1 MLTTRPPLGFG
12 LFIPAAGKS
21 LQQLYDEFQMAED
34 LGFDHAWL
42 PDHLTSPDGPPTD
55 AMHETWTVLT
65 AVAARTSRIRLGPL
79 VSSNTFPSLPP
90 IDPDTLGRHGRPRER
105 RPSGARRRHRLV
117 RG

>member
-1 MLTTRPPLGFG
+1 MTTRPSLGFG

-42 PDHLTSPDGPPTD
+42 PDHVKSPDGAPTD

-65 AVAARTSRIRLGPL
+65 AIAARTSRIRLGSL
-79 VSSNTFPSLPP
+79 VSSNTFWHPALLLKQAVTPLHVTEGL
-90 IDPDTLGRHGRPRER
+90 I
-105 RPSGARRRHRLV
+105 
-117 RG
+117 